1 MGMLYLIRHGQAS
14 FGEANYDRLSPR
26 GEKQAEL
33 LADYLIQT
41 DTRFDLLA
49 SGSLSRQE
57 KTARI
62 LMEKLKSRVQSPKLS
77 LLPAFNEY
85 DSEGVFREM
94 LPAILAENKEAS
106 RDLEN
111 MVADKQAFQKI
122 LGQVLDRWMDME
134 TASLPLESWS
144 EFRSRVHRGILDLDL
159 KGPKKTAI
167 VTSGGVM
174 AACLHLFLQVPPKKA
189 ITMSWQCFN
198 TSLSIWVA
206 GKGENFRLHAWN
218 LAPHLELC
226 HKPDLITYR

>member
-14 FGEANYDRLSPR
+14 FGEANYDRLSPK
-26 GEKQAEL
+26 GEEQAKL
-33 LADYLIQT
+33 LADYLIRT

-49 SGSLSRQE
+49 SGTLSRQE

-62 LMEKLKSRVQSPKLS
+62 LMEKLNDRVQNPDLS

-94 LPAILAENKEAS
+94 LPGILSENGDAAN
-106 RDLEN
+106 DLKN
-111 MVADKQAFQKI
+111 MVADKQAFQRI
-122 LGQVLDRWMDME
+122 LGKVLDRWMDME
-134 TASLPLESWS
+134 NGSLPVESWF
-144 EFRSRVHRGILDLDL
+144 EFRRRVHRGILDLDL
-159 KGPKKTAI
+159 GGRKKTAI

-174 AACLHLFLQVPPKKA
+174 AACMHLFLQIPPKKA

-198 TSLSIWVA
+198 TSMSIWVT
-206 GKGENFRLHAWN
+206 GKGDSFRLHAWN

-226 HKPDLITYR
+226 QKPELVTYR